1 MILNMKKTVL
11 LFTCIQLLL
20 YSCTDSNKNIVT
32 KEVGAQKLPYL
43 ESNYFN
49 PLESNRTVAEW
60 EPAIGTLITWPLCIP
75 HTLVIEL
82 AKDNHLYT
90 LVENQTSQITAEKWF
105 ATWNID
111 SKDVT
116 FIHAPQ
122 GDDAWWTRD
131 WGPHGVFTSNGEFQ
145 LGDPKYKYATPCTN
159 LQCNDSLFYYGSKSF
174 LNISAPENIPIVTQ
188 IDDDATVLIGEQ
200 LDFPV
205 IDLPFVSTGG
215 NFLTDGLG
223 TGFSTCVI
231 TSENKILGNSPEK
244 FFKLND
250 SLLGIKKYNIIS
262 NFEYPYGIQH
272 IDCYMKLIDEETI
285 LVAEPP
291 VEHPSYK
298 IYEDI
303 IENEL
308 SQLKTYYNRPYKIRR
323 IKTGMSKTGLAA
335 YTNSIILNKTVYVPL
350 FDIDLDIEA
359 IKTWKKVMPGYEV
372 KGFKF
377 SFDDEPTISKKMRR
391 SYNNYGWN
399 SGDALHCRTR
409 AIWDP
414 NMLFISVKKI
424 EKEIKI
430 NERAM
435 VYTSIID
442 YSGEGFVEDQLRLYW
457 RIKGGDSW
465 NSSSLLSTK
474 NKHHFYGSIE
484 AQSKELGI
492 EYYIEAKS
500 KSGKIE
506 RRPSTAPNGY
516 YSYKYIE

>member
-1 MILNMKKTVL
+1 MKKTI
-11 LFTCIQLLL
+11 LFFACIQLLL
-20 YSCTDSNKNIVT
+20 CSCTDTNKSIISSDAGV
-32 KEVGAQKLPYL
+32 KKQAYF
-43 ESNYFN
+43 ESNYFD

-60 EPAIGTLITWPLCIP
+60 EPALGTLVTWPLCVP

-90 LVENQTSQITAEKWF
+90 LVENQASKITAEKWF
-105 ATWNID
+105 STWGID
-111 SKDVT
+111 SMDVT
-116 FIHAPQ
+116 FIYAPQ

-131 WGPHGVFTSNGEFQ
+131 WGPHGVFTSKGELQ
-145 LGDPKYKYATPCTN
+145 LGDPKYKYATPCAN
-159 LQCNDSLFYYGSKSF
+159 LECNDSLFYCGSNKF
-174 LNISAPENIPIVTQ
+174 LNIDTPESIPIVTQ
-188 IDDDATVLIGEQ
+188 IDDDATVLIGDK
-200 LDFPV
+200 LKLPV
-205 IDLPFVSTGG
+205 LDLPFVSTGG

-303 IENEL
+303 VKNEL

-323 IKTGMSKTGLAA
+323 IKIGMSKTGLAA

-350 FDIDLDIEA
+350 FDIDLDIDA
-359 IKTWKKVMPGYEV
+359 IKTWENIMPGYTV

-377 SFDDEPTISKKMRR
+377 SFDNEPIISKKMKR
-391 SYNNYGWN
+391 SYGEYGWN

-409 AIWDP
+409 AIWDS

-424 EKEIKI
+424 DEEIKI
-430 NERAM
+430 NNKAM
-435 VYTSIID
+435 IYISVID
-442 YSGEGFVEDQLRLYW
+442 YGGEGLVENQPRLYW
-457 RIKGGDSW
+457 RIKGSNSW
-465 NSSSLLSTK
+465 NSSSLQNTK

-484 AQSKELGI
+484 AQSKKTNI

-516 YSYKYIE
+516 YSYSYIE